1 MLLFEHEGKALLSA
15 HGIAIPSGVIVKDSA
30 QVAESTAPLSFPV
43 MVKAQVLAGGR
54 GKAKGILSAAT
65 ADEAHTVAEQ
75 LLTLRIKDQPVS
87 AVLIEERKE
96 VAAERYMAMLLDGER
111 MLLVIGRSGGIDVEE
126 LYSGT
131 REGFETIIVDPTYG
145 LGTYQVRTALER
157 LGIPA
162 ASWQAYADVALKL
175 DRLFRTSD
183 ATLVEINPLAEIA
196 DGSLV
201 ALDARISIDDAALS
215 RQPQM
220 SKLAK
225 SRATAEGLLGRMSA
239 LEVQYVP
246 VGGSIGLVSSGAG
259 VGTTVMDWVDLE
271 GAKLH
276 SFVDLDY
283 AIMSGRTEAG
293 MRLVFDTLLDD
304 ASVRAIIVNFTTC
317 GLRLDEIGKS
327 LVTVLGERKARLN
340 RPVFIHLQGNRAP
353 LGQAVVRE
361 AGYQI
366 VDCLGDAV
374 RKAVAAVQ
382 GTSA

>member
-1 MLLFEHEGKALLSA
+1 M
-15 HGIAIPSGVIVKDSA
+15 DSA

-54 GKAKGILSAAT
+54 GKARGILSAAT
-65 ADEAHTVAEQ
+65 ADEARTVAEQ
-75 LLTLRIKDQPVS
+75 LLASRIKDQPVS

-96 VAAERYMAMLLDGER
+96 IAAERYMAMLLDGEH

-131 REGFETIIVDPTYG
+131 HEGFETIIVNPAYG

-183 ATLVEINPLAEIA
+183 ATLAEINPLAEIA
-196 DGSLV
+196 DGALV

-220 SKLAK
+220 SNLAK
-225 SRATAEGLLGRMSA
+225 SRASAEGLSGRMSA

-327 LVTVLGERKARLN
+327 LVTVLGERRARLD
-340 RPVFIHLQGNRAP
+340 RPIFIHLQGNRAP

-374 RKAVAAVQ
+374 RKAVATVQ
-382 GTSA
+382 GACA